1 MHEFRHEG
9 AVTGIEFHPHEFI
22 LATSSAD
29 KTVKL
34 WDLETFAPIESLG
47 PEATGVRGIAFHG
60 EGRQA
65 RRAAVPGLGRRGG
78 RAAPAAAATFNWPPA
93 PIFAA
98 RLHAY

>member
-65 RRAAVPGLGRRGG
+65 RVGDGG
-78 RAAPAAAATFNWPPA
+78 GPAAAPAAALLT
-93 PIFAA
+93 
-98 RLHAY
+98 LSLCH